1 VIQTDARTGSVNRTT
16 GETSVLVNLN
26 LDGNGEFRGDTGI
39 GFLDHML
46 HLWARHGLFDLAV
59 EAAGDLQ
66 VDAHHTVEDIGICLG
81 QAFNSALGEKKGINR
96 YGSVL
101 LPMDE
106 ALVMAAVDIS
116 GRPFLAYDVQTEN
129 WRVGELPLELVPEFF
144 RAFVNNA
151 GLTLHLRLLAG
162 SNSHHVIEAVFKGC
176 ARVLRQA
183 VALTG
188 PLDEVPSTKGRL

>member
-1 VIQTDARTGSVNRTT
+1 MTGRIGSVSRTT
-16 GETSVLVNLN
+16 GETSVKVDLS
-26 LDGNGEFRGDTGI
+26 LDGGGEFRGGTGI

-46 HLWARHGLFDLAV
+46 HLWTFHGLFDLALD
-59 EAAGDLQ
+59 ATGDLQ

-81 QAFNSALGEKKGINR
+81 QAFAAALGGKKGINR
-96 YGSVL
+96 YGSAI

-116 GRPFLAYDVQTEN
+116 GRPFLAYEVKTEN

-162 SNSHHVIEAVFKGC
+162 FNSHHIIEAVFKGC
-176 ARVLRQA
+176 ARALRQA
-183 VALTG
+183 VAAAG
-188 PLDEVPSTKGRL
+188 PEDEAPSTKGRL

>member
-1 VIQTDARTGSVNRTT
+1 LS
-16 GETSVLVNLN
+16 
-26 LDGNGEFRGDTGI
+26 LDGKGEFRGGTGI

-59 EAAGDLQ
+59 QANGDLE

-129 WRVGELPLELVPEFF
+129 GRVGELPLELVPEFF
-144 RAFVNNA
+144 RAFANNA
-151 GLTLHLRLLAG
+151 GLALHLRLLAG
-162 SNSHHVIEAVFKGC
+162 FNSHHIIEAVFKGC
-176 ARVLRQA
+176 ARALRQA
-183 VALTG
+183 VAIAG
-188 PLDEVPSTKGRL
+188 PPDEVPSTKGRL

>member
-1 VIQTDARTGSVNRTT
+1 MGRISEVDRVT
-16 GETSVLVNLN
+16 GETRVKVRLD
-26 LDGNGEFRGDTGI
+26 LDGKGSFQGATGI

-59 EAAGDLQ
+59 EAEGDLQ

-81 QAFNSALGEKKGINR
+81 EALRKALGDKDGINR

-106 ALVMAAVDIS
+106 ALVMIAVDIS
-116 GRPFLAYDVQTEN
+116 GRPYLVYDVQAEG
-129 WRVGELPLELVPEFF
+129 WAAGDLPVELVPEFF

-151 GLTLHLRLLAG
+151 GLTLHLRLLSG
-162 SNSHHVIEAVFKGC
+162 RNTHHIVEALFKGC
-176 ARVLRQA
+176 ARALRQA
-183 VALTG
+183 VTRYDREIG
-188 PLDEVPSTKGRL
+188 VPSTKGIL